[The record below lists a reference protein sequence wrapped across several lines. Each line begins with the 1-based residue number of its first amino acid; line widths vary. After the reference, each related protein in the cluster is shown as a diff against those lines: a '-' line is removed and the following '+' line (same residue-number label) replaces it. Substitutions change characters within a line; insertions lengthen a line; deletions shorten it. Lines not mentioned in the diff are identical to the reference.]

1 MIGFQAKVLY
11 QFIVQASYLTAQFG
25 WAQCVPDVCS
35 YTDITTSAS
44 IMLDAAGPMAS
55 VSSKIL
61 TDENKR
67 EELDD
72 FAKSMLYVR

>member
-1 MIGFQAKVLY
+1 MY

-25 WAQCVPDVCS
+25 WAQCVPDVCT

-44 IMLDAAGPMAS
+44 IMLNDAGPMAG
-55 VSSKIL
+55 VSSQLL

-67 EELDD
+67 KELDS
-72 FAKSMLYVR
+72 FGQAMV

>member
-35 YTDITTSAS
+35 YNDTIFSAS
-44 IMLDAAGPMAS
+44 IMLDAAGPMAG
-55 VSSKIL
+55 VSSQLL

-67 EELDD
+67 KELDS
-72 FAKSMLYVR
+72 FGQAMV